1 MIQST
6 TWYKVPHYTCTVHRV
21 PLYKYTVPSHGCLY
35 SLLFTVFSISVT
47 LHLYQQM
54 WFLGRKKKNQKFLG
68 KGSHTHRKW
77 SLNLDPA
84 PKSTNCI
91 SPSFYSPN
99 ASDKDFDIKKYI
111 NVGTNFSMKILQTCG
126 RKFMAYFSMAR
137 AGLLINFAGIC
148 LSLIVVVEL

>member
-1 MIQST
+1 MYSSQST
-6 TWYKVPHYTCTVHRV
+6 SLQVHSSFSW
-21 PLYKYTVPSHGCLY
+21 L
-35 SLLFTVFSISVT
+35 SLLSIVYSIFYFCNTT
-47 LHLYQQM
+47 LVSADVIS
-54 WFLGRKKKNQKFLG
+54 WGGKKNQKFLG

-148 LSLIVVVEL
+148 LSLIVVVELKSFWMLF